1 MLKYIKKEKRDKMDY
16 DVLKKWTEEL
26 KKKLSL
32 SISTEAD
39 LYYED
44 SSTYKLKFNDS
55 LYFIRFE
62 EICDLIVVTID
73 IDSVMENIERKYIFP
88 KRKKKKW
95 IKMFACMTKELGKK
109 RKAKAVI
116 IQGYEDFEKGE
127 EITKYFQKT
136 NFKRL
141 KGRKVHFQLFNT
153 WIKAGVYYEI
163 ERKFLRTLLQ
173 YLKMMEKTIKE
184 KGDITTKTYGRF
196 FRKDKRIDALSY
208 PISFEGKER
217 EILAEKKENEL
228 VLYEKSER
236 PTYYPI
242 DNQADIQRAMEEIL
256 EKIKQRERI
265 KQIIHPNREEFDR
278 RTNGLSKELQEAIYN
293 ELRQTLSPK
302 EIQVDCMTYPQEYI
316 NIKEKGFQLNGWSI
330 VKCKN
335 KVYIEDEERKI
346 HILTEE
352 EAKIK
357 LEEKNEEIIKRV
369 KEESWNKIKERIKG
383 LG

>member
-1 MLKYIKKEKRDKMDY
+1 MDY

-62 EICDLIVVTID
+62 KLCDMIIVTMD

-95 IKMFACMTKELGKK
+95 IKMFTYMTKELAKK
-109 RKAKAVI
+109 RKVKAVV

-127 EITKYFQKT
+127 EITKYFQKAK
-136 NFKRL
+136 FKRL
-141 KGRKVHFQLFNT
+141 KGRKVHFQLFHS
-153 WIKAGVYYEI
+153 WMKAGVYYEI
-163 ERKFLRTLLQ
+163 EKKFLGTLLQ
-173 YLKMMEKTIKE
+173 YLKTMEKTIKE

-217 EILAEKKENEL
+217 EIMVEKKENEL

-242 DNQADIQRAMEEIL
+242 DNQADIQRAMKEIL
-256 EKIKQRERI
+256 EKITQRERI

-278 RTNGLSKELQEAIYN
+278 RTSGLSKELQEAIYN
-293 ELRQTLSPK
+293 ELRQTFSPK
-302 EIQVDCMTYPQEYI
+302 EIHVDCMTHPQEYI
-316 NIKEKGFQLNGWSI
+316 NIKQKGFQFDKWTI

-335 KVYIEDEERKI
+335 RVYIEDEERKI

-352 EAKIK
+352 EAKKK
-357 LEEKNEEIIKRV
+357 LEQKNEEMIKRV
-369 KEESWNKIKERIKG
+369 KEKNWNKIEERIRG